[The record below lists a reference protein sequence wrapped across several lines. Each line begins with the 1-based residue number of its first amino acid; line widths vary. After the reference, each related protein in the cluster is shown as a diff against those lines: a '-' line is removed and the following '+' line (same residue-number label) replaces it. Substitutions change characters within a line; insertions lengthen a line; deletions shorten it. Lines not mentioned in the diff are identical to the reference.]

1 MHKVKL
7 TGILIKIS
15 EFGDS
20 SLIYRFFTAEHALI
34 GVLAKGIR
42 KKAERQLLIPFS
54 EYEICVYE
62 PKEAGLWLLESAYLQ
77 RDYSVFPSSETW
89 ATAACG
95 MELISQIIIPHD
107 EHQSTYN
114 LAISYL
120 EYLCKTPNN
129 AVLIFWRF
137 FNRIIILSGIGNPI
151 SHCSM
156 CHKETRS
163 YKALLATAGGLVC
176 PDCYP
181 EIVLN
186 ENLIVLSSNS
196 SIILQLLPEIANHL
210 QEIQLTRK
218 DVLDINTI
226 FQSYWQAHHKHPL
239 NLKSLSVLAQF
250 YPVA

>member
-7 TGILIKIS
+7 KGVLIKIS
-15 EFGDS
+15 EYGDS

-42 KKAERQLLIPFS
+42 KKAECQQLIPFS
-54 EYEICVYE
+54 TYEICVYE
-62 PKEAGLWLLESAYLQ
+62 PKETGLWLLESAYLQ
-77 RDYSVFPSSETW
+77 RDYSIYPSSETW

-107 EHQSTYN
+107 EYQSTYN

-120 EYLCKTPNN
+120 EYLCKTPFN

-156 CHKETRS
+156 CHKETGTFRAMMLS
-163 YKALLATAGGLVC
+163 TGGLIC
-176 PDCYP
+176 PACFVDL
-181 EIVLN
+181 VN
-186 ENLIVLSSNS
+186 HDNLIQFSANT
-196 SIILQLLPEIANHL
+196 IQILRLLPEIANHL
-210 QEIQLTRK
+210 QEIQLIRK
-218 DVLDINTI
+218 DVLEINML
-226 FQSYWQAHHKHPL
+226 FECYWLAHHKHPIK
-239 NLKSLSVLAQF
+239 LKSLSVLAQF
-250 YPVA
+250 FPVA